1 MMRHGWVNMGLVI
14 AGGIGQRMGYAI
26 PKQFM
31 AIQGKPLLIHTL
43 ERLEYHP
50 RIHGIQVVCLPDWM
64 DRAAAMIR
72 YHGIDKCV
80 GLEPGGESGMASI
93 VIGVRA
99 LAEKVE
105 DPAMTAVVIHVAN
118 RPILPADILDLAL
131 DSCHQHG
138 SGVCALPVVED
149 PVHTADGIT
158 AAYAMDRKQIRR
170 MQTPQVFR
178 LTDLLDAYD
187 EAERRGIT
195 DAVSC
200 ASLMLTLGRP
210 VYLTPGTEKN
220 LKVTT
225 PDDVDIF
232 RALLQMEQE
241 GTP

>member
-1 MMRHGWVNMGLVI
+1 
-14 AGGIGQRMGYAI
+14 
-26 PKQFM
+26 
-31 AIQGKPLLIHTL
+31 
-43 ERLEYHP
+43 
-50 RIHGIQVVCLPDWM
+50 
-64 DRAAAMIR
+64 
-72 YHGIDKCV
+72 
-80 GLEPGGESGMASI
+80 
-93 VIGVRA
+93 
-99 LAEKVE
+99 
-105 DPAMTAVVIHVAN
+105 
-118 RPILPADILDLAL
+118 
-131 DSCHQHG
+131 
-138 SGVCALPVVED
+138 VVED

-170 MQTPQVFR
+170 MQTPQVFL